1 MMNLSD
7 KGSQTRPFSFSIK
20 ILFGLVPGYLI
31 LNIILTIISGTFD
44 AAAAM
49 FFSRS
54 IDEAIR
60 LGTGGSIAAL
70 FAYIAAYVF
79 FLHAVPYVL
88 SIFSDIVNEKMKLK
102 LSIETVEMT
111 VRRAV
116 KVPLSYVENNEYQNL
131 LSQISGIDSN
141 FLLSYFDRYVYML
154 YFVVK
159 FLSMIAVFMSYNSV
173 MSLILLVNFLI
184 TILVNFCHTK
194 KGDSI

>member
-54 IDEAIR
+54 IDEAIH

-111 VRRAV
+111 VRRALQKSGMQIEYV
-116 KVPLSYVENNEYQNL
+116 SRICLTSWRPLEQQGKCTVS
-131 LSQISGIDSN
+131 
-141 FLLSYFDRYVYML
+141 R
-154 YFVVK
+154 
-159 FLSMIAVFMSYNSV
+159 SMF
-173 MSLILLVNFLI
+173 
-184 TILVNFCHTK
+184 T
-194 KGDSI
+194 